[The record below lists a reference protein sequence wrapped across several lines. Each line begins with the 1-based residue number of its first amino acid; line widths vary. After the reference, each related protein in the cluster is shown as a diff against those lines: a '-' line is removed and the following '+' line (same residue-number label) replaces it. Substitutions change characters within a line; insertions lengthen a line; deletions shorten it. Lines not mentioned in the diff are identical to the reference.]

1 MEIATRRDNVHLT
14 DHGHQPALT
23 KPKQRTLQTAKPVG
37 GHGLTLTPV
46 AGASVQ
52 HAAGAIAGGARGTS
66 CSAALA
72 GRGTFMEALQGRP
85 GMGARALAFAILT
98 AARSGEVLGARWSE
112 IDTQA
117 ALWAVPPTRMKAKR
131 EHRVPLT
138 PAALAILAG
147 GRGTAAA

>member
-1 MEIATRRDNVHLT
+1 M
-14 DHGHQPALT
+14 
-23 KPKQRTLQTAKPVG
+23 
-37 GHGLTLTPV
+37 

-52 HAAGAIAGGARGTS
+52 YAAGALLDGARRAS
-66 CSAALA
+66 WHHAALPW
-72 GRGTFMEALQGRP
+72 RDVGTFMEALQGQP

-117 ALWAVPPTRMKAKR
+117 ALWTVPPTRIKAKR

-138 PAALAILAG
+138 SAALTILADVA
-147 GRGTAAA
+147 RL